1 MVISWLLLHGL
12 LAESSPMS
20 SDGDEGLAEGATPT
34 AAVSSLLEGQRCPT
48 KEGAHLT
55 LGGSESSL
63 PGEALQPGWFGW
75 VSFLTAHVPLVD
87 LDISPDNQA
96 GDERLSQ
103 NIGIKFERKR

>member
-1 MVISWLLLHGL
+1 MSCGREWL
-12 LAESSPMS
+12 P
-20 SDGDEGLAEGATPT
+20 EGGTPR
-34 AAVSSLLEGQRCPT
+34 AVSSLLEGQRCPT